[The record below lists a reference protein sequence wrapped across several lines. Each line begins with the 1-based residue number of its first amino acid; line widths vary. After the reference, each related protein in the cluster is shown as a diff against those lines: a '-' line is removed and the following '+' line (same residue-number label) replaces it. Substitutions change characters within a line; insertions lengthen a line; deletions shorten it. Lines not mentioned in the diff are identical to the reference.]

1 MERDRPSGNLSVQ
14 LSGKNLAASAEI
26 VLRRMTADELLQER
40 KVDGERETLA
50 SILAVPERRI
60 RLDAQGKGSAILE
73 ARNWDKSDIVMAG
86 TTLSKEFSASLKMPD
101 GTTITEANAAQTGC

>member
-1 MERDRPSGNLSVQ
+1 
-14 LSGKNLAASAEI
+14 
-26 VLRRMTADELLQER
+26 MTADELLQER